1 MEQYLGI
8 DVGGTNVK
16 MGVVDTETGRISN
29 FYSHDT
35 ASWRETGHFEK
46 HLGDAIAIQLHE
58 YPNIKKIGIG
68 LPGMINRKRT
78 VPLEITA
85 IPEID
90 NVPLVEYLAGRF
102 EGVQFFLENDANA
115 AALGE
120 FYFAEEK
127 IDENYIFITLGT
139 GVGGAA
145 IINRKVFVGG
155 ESHRQPGGWLRSS
168 HP

>member
-1 MEQYLGI
+1 MEHYLGI

-35 ASWRETGHFEK
+35 ASWRELGHFEK
-46 HLGDAIAIQLHE
+46 HLGDAISVQLHE
-58 YPNIKKIGIG
+58 YPTITKVGIG

-90 NVPLVEYLAGRF
+90 NVPLVDYLSKRF
-102 EGVQFFLENDANA
+102 EGVQFFS
-115 AALGE
+115 G
-120 FYFAEEK
+120 K
-127 IDENYIFITLGT
+127 
-139 GVGGAA
+139 
-145 IINRKVFVGG
+145 
-155 ESHRQPGGWLRSS
+155 
-168 HP
+168 